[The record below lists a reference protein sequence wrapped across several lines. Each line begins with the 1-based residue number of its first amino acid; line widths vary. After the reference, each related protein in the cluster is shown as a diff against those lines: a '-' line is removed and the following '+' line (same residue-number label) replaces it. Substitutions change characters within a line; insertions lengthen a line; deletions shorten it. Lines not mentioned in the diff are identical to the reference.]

1 MHFERRNQNYNFM
14 HFERQNAFQNA
25 AHKMIFFSEKKPTYY
40 FQTCY
45 PKHTY
50 FFIWPYLLYFIVR
63 LASLHPH

>member
-1 MHFERRNQNYNFM
+1 MHFERRNQKYNFM

-25 AHKMIFFSEKKPTYY
+25 AYKIFFSRKKPHLLFSDLLSKT
-40 FQTCY
+40 
-45 PKHTY
+45 HI